1 MIHTPE
7 KSADCEFLNVCDFFS
22 EIMASVPQFSS
33 KIQYKYCFGDFRA
46 CARYTYAKAHG
57 NATIPE
63 DLFPNA
69 SYF

>member
-1 MIHTPE
+1 MNT
-7 KSADCEFLNVCDFFS
+7 CGFFK

-33 KIQYKYCFGDFRA
+33 KIQRKYCLGDFFA
-46 CARYTYAKAHG
+46 CARYAYAKAHG
-57 NATIPE
+57 NENIPE